1 MKLTTPIKLSRQNP
15 PINYSSKVL
24 LLGSCFAQ
32 NMGAKLEYYKFQQ
45 CTNPFGILFHPVAIE
60 KLITRAVNQIW
71 FTSKDV
77 FLQNE
82 QWHCFLAHSKL
93 SNTSEEDLISALNSA
108 LEKLRFS
115 LLEASH
121 VVFTFGTAW
130 VYKHLEKDTIVANC
144 HKVPQKE
151 FVKQLLSP
159 DDVSDVLLGIE
170 TKLRTIN
177 PTCSII
183 NTVSPVRHIKD
194 GLIANSRSKAHL
206 IAGVQEIVSP
216 EKLNYYF
223 PSYEI
228 MMDEL
233 RDYRYYKEDL
243 IHPNQTAI
251 AIIWNAFTGS
261 WICPETA
268 ALQKKI
274 ATIQSGMLHTPF
286 NENSKAH
293 IHFKKDL
300 EVQISQVQKA
310 LPWATFLQAG
320 NGFILG

>member
-1 MKLTTPIKLSRQNP
+1 MKLTTPIKLSRQNS

-60 KLITRAVNQIW
+60 KLITRAVNQTW

-108 LEKLRFS
+108 LEKLRTS

-144 HKVPQKE
+144 HKVPQKK

-170 TKLRTIN
+170 TKLRAIN

-194 GLIANSRSKAHL
+194 GLIENSRSKAHL

-216 EKLNYYF
+216 EKLNHYF

-228 MMDEL
+228 MIDEL

-274 ATIQSGMLHTPF
+274 ATIQSGLLHTPF
-286 NENSKAH
+286 NGHSKAH

-300 EVQISQVQKA
+300 ETKISEIKEQ
-310 LPWATFLQAG
+310 LPWATFL
-320 NGFILG
+320 

>member
-60 KLITRAVNQIW
+60 KLITRAVNQTW

-206 IAGVQEIVSP
+206 IAGVQEIVSL

-293 IHFKKDL
+293 IHFKKEL

-310 LPWATFLQAG
+310 LPWATFL
-320 NGFILG
+320 

>member
-32 NMGAKLEYYKFQQ
+32 NMGEKLEYYKFQQ

-60 KLITRAVNQIW
+60 KLIARAVNQNW

-108 LEKLRFS
+108 VEKLRFS

-194 GLIANSRSKAHL
+194 GLIENSRSKAHL

-216 EKLNYYF
+216 DKFNYYF

-274 ATIQSGMLHTPF
+274 ATIQSGILHTPF

-293 IHFKKDL
+293 IHFKKVL

-310 LPWATFLQAG
+310 LPWATFL
-320 NGFILG
+320 

>member
-60 KLITRAVNQIW
+60 KLITRAVNQTW

-130 VYKHLEKDTIVANC
+130 VYKHLENDTIVANC

-194 GLIANSRSKAHL
+194 GLIENSRSKAHL

-274 ATIQSGMLHTPF
+274 ATIQSGLLHTPF

-310 LPWATFLQAG
+310 LPWATFL
-320 NGFILG
+320 

>member
-60 KLITRAVNQIW
+60 KLITRAVNQTW

-170 TKLRTIN
+170 TKLRAIN

-194 GLIANSRSKAHL
+194 GLLANSRSKAHL

-310 LPWATFLQAG
+310 LPWATFL
-320 NGFILG
+320 

>member
-1 MKLTTPIKLSRQNP
+1 MKLTTPIKLSRRNP

-60 KLITRAVNQIW
+60 KLITRAVNQTW

-274 ATIQSGMLHTPF
+274 ATIQSGILHTPF

-310 LPWATFLQAG
+310 LPWATFL
-320 NGFILG
+320 

>member
-60 KLITRAVNQIW
+60 KLITRAVNQNW

-293 IHFKKDL
+293 IHFKKEL

-310 LPWATFLQAG
+310 LPWATFL
-320 NGFILG
+320 

>member
-60 KLITRAVNQIW
+60 KLITRAVNQTW

-194 GLIANSRSKAHL
+194 GLLANSRSKAHL

-300 EVQISQVQKA
+300 ETKISEIKEQ
-310 LPWATFLQAG
+310 LPWATFL
-320 NGFILG
+320 

>member
-60 KLITRAVNQIW
+60 KLITRAVNQTW

-130 VYKHLEKDTIVANC
+130 VYRHLEKDTIVANC

-194 GLIANSRSKAHL
+194 GLIENSRSKAHL

-216 EKLNYYF
+216 DKFNYYF

-251 AIIWNAFTGS
+251 AIIWNAFKTS
-261 WICPETA
+261 WVSPETTA
-268 ALQKKI
+268 MQNKI
-274 ATIQSGMLHTPF
+274 ATIQSGKLHKPF
-286 NENSKAH
+286 NEQSKAH
-293 IHFKKDL
+293 SLFKKEL
-300 EVQISQVQKA
+300 EMNISQVQEK
-310 LPWATFLQAG
+310 LPWATF
-320 NGFILG
+320 

>member
-60 KLITRAVNQIW
+60 KLITRAVNQNW

-194 GLIANSRSKAHL
+194 GLLANSRSKAHL

-300 EVQISQVQKA
+300 ETKISEIKEQ
-310 LPWATFLQAG
+310 LPWATFL
-320 NGFILG
+320 

>member
-1 MKLTTPIKLSRQNP
+1 MKLTTPIKRSRQNP

-60 KLITRAVNQIW
+60 KLITRAVNHTW

-121 VVFTFGTAW
+121 VVFTFGSAW
-130 VYKHLEKDTIVANC
+130 VYKHLEKDAIVANC

-194 GLIANSRSKAHL
+194 GLLANSRSKAHL

-216 EKLNYYF
+216 EKLNHYF

-251 AIIWNAFTGS
+251 HLIWEKFLSS
-261 WICPETA
+261 WVASETFEI
-268 ALQKKI
+268 QKKI
-274 ATIQSGMLHTPF
+274 AVIQNGLLHIPF

-300 EVQISQVQKA
+300 ETKISEIKEQ
-310 LPWATFLQAG
+310 LPWATFL
-320 NGFILG
+320 

>member
-60 KLITRAVNQIW
+60 KLITRAVNQTW

-216 EKLNYYF
+216 EKLNHYF

-251 AIIWNAFTGS
+251 AIIWEKFLSS
-261 WICPETA
+261 WVASETFEI
-268 ALQKKI
+268 QKKI
-274 ATIQSGMLHTPF
+274 AVIQNGLLHIPF
-286 NENSKAH
+286 NGHSKAH

-300 EVQISQVQKA
+300 ETKISEIKEQ
-310 LPWATFLQAG
+310 LPWATFL
-320 NGFILG
+320 

>member
-194 GLIANSRSKAHL
+194 GLLANSRSKAHL

-243 IHPNQTAI
+243 IHPNETAI
-251 AIIWNAFTGS
+251 YLIWEKFLSS
-261 WICPETA
+261 WVASETFEI
-268 ALQKKI
+268 QKKI
-274 ATIQSGMLHTPF
+274 AVIQNGLLHIPF
-286 NENSKAH
+286 NEHSKAH

-300 EVQISQVQKA
+300 ETKISEIKEQ
-310 LPWATFLQAG
+310 LPWATFL
-320 NGFILG
+320 

>member
-1 MKLTTPIKLSRQNP
+1 MKLTTPIKLSKQNP

-32 NMGAKLEYYKFQQ
+32 NMGAKLDYYKFQQ

-130 VYKHLEKDTIVANC
+130 VYRHLENDTIVANC

-194 GLIANSRSKAHL
+194 GLIENSRSKAHL

-216 EKLNYYF
+216 EKLNHYF

-228 MMDEL
+228 MIDEL

-274 ATIQSGMLHTPF
+274 ATIQSGLLHTPF
-286 NENSKAH
+286 NGHSKAH

-310 LPWATFLQAG
+310 LPWATFL
-320 NGFILG
+320 

>member
-1 MKLTTPIKLSRQNP
+1 MKLTTPIKLSKQNP

-130 VYKHLEKDTIVANC
+130 VYRHLENDTIVANC

-216 EKLNYYF
+216 EKLNHYF

-310 LPWATFLQAG
+310 LPWATFL
-320 NGFILG
+320 

>member
-60 KLITRAVNQIW
+60 KLITRAVNQTW

-130 VYKHLEKDTIVANC
+130 VYKHLENDTIVANC

-170 TKLRTIN
+170 TKLRAIN

-251 AIIWNAFTGS
+251 AIIWEKFLSS
-261 WICPETA
+261 WVASETFEI
-268 ALQKKI
+268 QKKI
-274 ATIQSGMLHTPF
+274 AVIQNGLLHIPF
-286 NENSKAH
+286 NGHSKAH

-300 EVQISQVQKA
+300 ETKISEIKEQ
-310 LPWATFLQAG
+310 LPWATFL
-320 NGFILG
+320 

>member
-60 KLITRAVNQIW
+60 KLITRAINHTW

-108 LEKLRFS
+108 LEKLRTS

-130 VYKHLEKDTIVANC
+130 VYRHLEKDTIVANC

-194 GLIANSRSKAHL
+194 GLLANSRSKAHL

-251 AIIWNAFTGS
+251 AIIWEKFLSS
-261 WICPETA
+261 WVASETFEI
-268 ALQKKI
+268 QKKI
-274 ATIQSGMLHTPF
+274 AVIQNGLLHIPF

-300 EVQISQVQKA
+300 ETKISEIKEQ
-310 LPWATFLQAG
+310 LPWATFL
-320 NGFILG
+320 

>member
-15 PINYSSKVL
+15 TINYSSKVL

-60 KLITRAVNQIW
+60 KLITRAVNHTW

-130 VYKHLEKDTIVANC
+130 VYRHLEKDTIVANC

-194 GLIANSRSKAHL
+194 GLLANSRSKAHL

-251 AIIWNAFTGS
+251 AIIWEKFLSS
-261 WICPETA
+261 WVASETFEI
-268 ALQKKI
+268 QKKI
-274 ATIQSGMLHTPF
+274 AVIQNGLLHIPF

-300 EVQISQVQKA
+300 ETKISEIKEQ
-310 LPWATFLQAG
+310 LPWATFL
-320 NGFILG
+320 

>member
-1 MKLTTPIKLSRQNP
+1 MKLTTPIKLSKQNP

-60 KLITRAVNQIW
+60 KLIARAVNQNW

-130 VYKHLEKDTIVANC
+130 VYKHLEKDIIVANC

-194 GLIANSRSKAHL
+194 GLIENSRSKAHL

-216 EKLNYYF
+216 DKFNYYF

-251 AIIWNAFTGS
+251 AIIWTAFTGS

-286 NENSKAH
+286 NENSMAH

-310 LPWATFLQAG
+310 LPWATFL
-320 NGFILG
+320 

>member
-32 NMGAKLEYYKFQQ
+32 NMGAKLEYYKYQQ

-60 KLITRAVNQIW
+60 KLITRAVNQTW

-93 SNTSEEDLISALNSA
+93 SNTSEKDLISALNTA

-216 EKLNYYF
+216 EKLNHYF

-251 AIIWNAFTGS
+251 AIIWNAFKTS
-261 WICPETA
+261 WVSPETTA
-268 ALQKKI
+268 MQNKI
-274 ATIQSGMLHTPF
+274 ATIQSGKLHKPF
-286 NENSKAH
+286 NEQSKAH
-293 IHFKKDL
+293 SLFKKEL
-300 EVQISQVQKA
+300 EMNISQVQEK
-310 LPWATFLQAG
+310 LPWATF
-320 NGFILG
+320 

>member
-60 KLITRAVNQIW
+60 KLIARAVNQNW

-130 VYKHLEKDTIVANC
+130 VYRHLENDTIVANC

-194 GLIANSRSKAHL
+194 GPIANSRSKAHL

-216 EKLNYYF
+216 EKLNHYF

-274 ATIQSGMLHTPF
+274 ATIQSGLLHTPF
-286 NENSKAH
+286 NGHSKAH

-300 EVQISQVQKA
+300 ETKISEIKEQ
-310 LPWATFLQAG
+310 LPWATFL
-320 NGFILG
+320 

>member
-60 KLITRAVNQIW
+60 KLITRAVNQTW

-108 LEKLRFS
+108 LEKLRTS

-130 VYKHLEKDTIVANC
+130 VYRHLEKDTIVANC
-144 HKVPQKE
+144 HKVPQKK

-194 GLIANSRSKAHL
+194 GLLANSRSKAHL

-274 ATIQSGMLHTPF
+274 ATIQSGLLHTPF
-286 NENSKAH
+286 NGHSKAH

-310 LPWATFLQAG
+310 LPWATFL
-320 NGFILG
+320 

>member
-1 MKLTTPIKLSRQNP
+1 MKLTTPIKLSRQNS

-60 KLITRAVNQIW
+60 KLITRAVNQTW

-93 SNTSEEDLISALNSA
+93 SNTSEEDLISALNLA

-130 VYKHLEKDTIVANC
+130 VYKHLEKDTIVTNC

-194 GLIANSRSKAHL
+194 GLLANSRSKAHL

-251 AIIWNAFTGS
+251 AIIWEKFLSS
-261 WICPETA
+261 WVASETFEI
-268 ALQKKI
+268 QKKI
-274 ATIQSGMLHTPF
+274 AVIQNGLLHIPF

-300 EVQISQVQKA
+300 ETKISEIKEQ
-310 LPWATFLQAG
+310 LPWATFL
-320 NGFILG
+320 

>member
-60 KLITRAVNQIW
+60 KLITRAVNQTW

-243 IHPNQTAI
+243 IHPNETAI
-251 AIIWNAFTGS
+251 YLIWEKFLSS
-261 WICPETA
+261 WVASETFEI
-268 ALQKKI
+268 QKKI
-274 ATIQSGMLHTPF
+274 AVIQNGLLHIPF

-300 EVQISQVQKA
+300 ETKISEIKEQ
-310 LPWATFLQAG
+310 LPWATFL
-320 NGFILG
+320 

>member
-32 NMGAKLEYYKFQQ
+32 NMGEKLEYYKFQQ

-60 KLITRAVNQIW
+60 KLIARAVNQNW

-194 GLIANSRSKAHL
+194 GLIENSRSKAHL

-216 EKLNYYF
+216 DKFNYYF
-223 PSYEI
+223 PSFEI

-274 ATIQSGMLHTPF
+274 ATIQSGILHTPF

-310 LPWATFLQAG
+310 LPWATFL
-320 NGFILG
+320 

>member
-1 MKLTTPIKLSRQNP
+1 MKLTTPIKLSRQNS

-45 CTNPFGILFHPVAIE
+45 CTNPFGILFHPAAIE

-108 LEKLRFS
+108 LEKLRTS
-115 LLEASH
+115 LEEASH

-151 FVKQLLSP
+151 FVKHLLSP

-183 NTVSPVRHIKD
+183 NTVSPVRHITD

-274 ATIQSGMLHTPF
+274 ATIQSGLLHTPF

-310 LPWATFLQAG
+310 LPWATFL
-320 NGFILG
+320 

>member
-1 MKLTTPIKLSRQNP
+1 MKLTTPIKLSRQNS

-60 KLITRAVNQIW
+60 KLITRAVNHTW

-310 LPWATFLQAG
+310 LPWATFL
-320 NGFILG
+320 

>member
-60 KLITRAVNQIW
+60 KLITRAVNHTW

-130 VYKHLEKDTIVANC
+130 VYRHLENDTIVANC
-144 HKVPQKE
+144 HKVPQKK

-274 ATIQSGMLHTPF
+274 ATIQSGLLHTPF
-286 NENSKAH
+286 NGHSKAH

-310 LPWATFLQAG
+310 LPWATFL
-320 NGFILG
+320 

>member
-1 MKLTTPIKLSRQNP
+1 MKLTTPIKLSRQNS

-60 KLITRAVNQIW
+60 KLITRAVNQTW

-194 GLIANSRSKAHL
+194 GLLANSRSKAHL

-274 ATIQSGMLHTPF
+274 ATIQSGLLHTPF
-286 NENSKAH
+286 NGHSKAH

-300 EVQISQVQKA
+300 ETKISEIKEQ
-310 LPWATFLQAG
+310 LPWATFL
-320 NGFILG
+320 

>member
-1 MKLTTPIKLSRQNP
+1 MKLTTPIKLSRQNS

-60 KLITRAVNQIW
+60 KLITRAINQNW

-93 SNTSEEDLISALNSA
+93 SNTSEEDLISALNLA

-251 AIIWNAFTGS
+251 HLIWEKFLSS
-261 WICPETA
+261 WVASETFEI
-268 ALQKKI
+268 QKKI
-274 ATIQSGMLHTPF
+274 AVIQNGLLHIPF

-300 EVQISQVQKA
+300 ETKISEIKEQ
-310 LPWATFLQAG
+310 LPWATFL
-320 NGFILG
+320 

>member
-60 KLITRAVNQIW
+60 KLITRAINQNW

-93 SNTSEEDLISALNSA
+93 SNTSEEDLISALNLA

-130 VYKHLEKDTIVANC
+130 VYRHLEKDTIVANC

-194 GLIANSRSKAHL
+194 GLLANSRSKAHL

-243 IHPNQTAI
+243 IHPNETAI
-251 AIIWNAFTGS
+251 YLIWEKFLSS
-261 WICPETA
+261 WVASETFEI
-268 ALQKKI
+268 QKKI
-274 ATIQSGMLHTPF
+274 AVIQNGLLHIPF

-300 EVQISQVQKA
+300 ETKISEIKEQ
-310 LPWATFLQAG
+310 LPWATFL
-320 NGFILG
+320 

>member
-60 KLITRAVNQIW
+60 KLITRAVNQTW

-130 VYKHLEKDTIVANC
+130 VYRHLEKDTIVANC

-233 RDYRYYKEDL
+233 RDYRFYKEDL

-274 ATIQSGMLHTPF
+274 ATIQSGILHTPF

-310 LPWATFLQAG
+310 LPWATFL
-320 NGFILG
+320 

>member
-60 KLITRAVNQIW
+60 KLITRAINQTW

-251 AIIWNAFTGS
+251 AIIWEKFLSS
-261 WICPETA
+261 WVASETFEI
-268 ALQKKI
+268 QKKI
-274 ATIQSGMLHTPF
+274 AVIQNGLLHIPF
-286 NENSKAH
+286 NEHSKAH

-310 LPWATFLQAG
+310 LPWATFL
-320 NGFILG
+320 

>member
-1 MKLTTPIKLSRQNP
+1 MKLTTPIKLSKQNP

-60 KLITRAVNQIW
+60 KLIARAVNQNW

-93 SNTSEEDLISALNSA
+93 SNTSKEDLISALNSA

-130 VYKHLEKDTIVANC
+130 VYKHLEKDIIVANC

-194 GLIANSRSKAHL
+194 GLIENSRSKAHL

-216 EKLNYYF
+216 DKFNYYF

-274 ATIQSGMLHTPF
+274 ATIQSGILHTPF

-310 LPWATFLQAG
+310 LPWVTFL
-320 NGFILG
+320 

>member
-82 QWHCFLAHSKL
+82 QWHCFLTHSKL

-151 FVKQLLSP
+151 FVKHLLSP

-274 ATIQSGMLHTPF
+274 ATIQSGLLHTPF
-286 NENSKAH
+286 NGHSKAH

-300 EVQISQVQKA
+300 ETKISEIKEQ
-310 LPWATFLQAG
+310 LPWATFL
-320 NGFILG
+320 

>member
-60 KLITRAVNQIW
+60 KLITRAVNQTW

-274 ATIQSGMLHTPF
+274 ATIQSGLLHTPF

-293 IHFKKDL
+293 IHFKKEL

-310 LPWATFLQAG
+310 LPWATFL
-320 NGFILG
+320 

>member
-1 MKLTTPIKLSRQNP
+1 MKLTTPIKRSRQNP

-60 KLITRAVNQIW
+60 KLITRAVNHTW

-194 GLIANSRSKAHL
+194 GLLANSRSKAHL

-216 EKLNYYF
+216 EKLNHYF

-251 AIIWNAFTGS
+251 HLIWEKFLSS
-261 WICPETA
+261 WVASETFEI
-268 ALQKKI
+268 QKKI
-274 ATIQSGMLHTPF
+274 AVIQNGLLHIPF

-300 EVQISQVQKA
+300 ETKISEIKEQ
-310 LPWATFLQAG
+310 LPWATFL
-320 NGFILG
+320 

>member
-15 PINYSSKVL
+15 PISYSSKVL

-293 IHFKKDL
+293 IHFKKEL

-310 LPWATFLQAG
+310 LPWATFL
-320 NGFILG
+320 

>member
-60 KLITRAVNQIW
+60 KLITRAVNHTW

-130 VYKHLEKDTIVANC
+130 VYRHLEKDTIVANC

-194 GLIANSRSKAHL
+194 GLLANSRSKAHL

-243 IHPNQTAI
+243 IHPNETAI
-251 AIIWNAFTGS
+251 YLIWEKFLSS
-261 WICPETA
+261 WVASETFEI
-268 ALQKKI
+268 QKKI
-274 ATIQSGMLHTPF
+274 AVIQNGLLHIPF

-300 EVQISQVQKA
+300 ETKISEIKEQ
-310 LPWATFLQAG
+310 LPWATFL
-320 NGFILG
+320 